1 LQLTSLFLF
10 DQQRRVLIWLPGERL
25 GEQSSLQFE
34 AATICRSITEKRM
47 DHFFV
52 EPLLKLGEED
62 LTLYTSYN

>member
-1 LQLTSLFLF
+1 LTSLFLF
-10 DQQRRVLIWLPGERL
+10 DQHWRVLIYLPGERL

-34 AATICRSITEKRM
+34 TAAIRHSITEEWM

-52 EPLLKLGEED
+52 KPLLKLGEED